1 MRKRHV
7 IFSLCFVIEIVRRN
21 KEKDLFKNQSCS
33 SLIQEAK
40 ASIAVVLHSGVVTEL
55 AVTQR

>member
-1 MRKRHV
+1 MRKTHV
-7 IFSLCFVIEIVRRN
+7 IFSLRFITEIVRRN

-33 SLIQEAK
+33 SLIQEVK

-55 AVTQR
+55 AVTQ